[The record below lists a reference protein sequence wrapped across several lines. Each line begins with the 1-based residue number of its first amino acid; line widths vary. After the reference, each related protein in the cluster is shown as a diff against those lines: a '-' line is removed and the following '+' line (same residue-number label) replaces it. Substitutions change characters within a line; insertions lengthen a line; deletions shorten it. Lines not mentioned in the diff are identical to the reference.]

1 MISVRCPECGSRLE
15 VDDEHLGLDVRCPA
29 CRAVFEARPGDARP
43 SRRAPDEDDDRP
55 RRPRDD
61 SDDEEDYQ
69 PRRRRR
75 RSRED
80 VIDDARRAVF
90 LPALFSAIACILAV
104 LFHAADTAFII
115 ANPNALKNNPLAN
128 LGGGQPPPMEV
139 VYATKA
145 FILLYG
151 LVATAGSFAMMRL
164 KARPF
169 AVTAMVL
176 QIVPCLGAC
185 CLLTLPL
192 GIWGLIVL
200 NNPDVKDA
208 FELAAAEDRRPA
220 RDRDRDDRGYDDEE
234 DDRWRD
240 R

>member
-15 VDDEHLGLDVRCPA
+15 VDDEHLGQGVRCPA
-29 CRAVFEARPGDARP
+29 CRAVFEARPAGVPEARP
-43 SRRAPDEDDDRP
+43 SRRGPDEDDDRP

-61 SDDEEDYQ
+61 DDDYDR

-75 RSRED
+75 TRDD

-90 LPALFSAIACILAV
+90 LPALLSAIACILSI
-104 LFHAADTAFII
+104 LFHVADTAFII
-115 ANPNALKNNPLAN
+115 ANPNAMQNNPLMKM
-128 LGGGQPPPMEV
+128 GGGQPPPIEV
-139 VYATKA
+139 IYAGKA
-145 FILLYG
+145 FVLVYG
-151 LVATAGSFAMMRL
+151 LVALAGSFAMMRL

-200 NNPDVKDA
+200 NNPDVKDG
-208 FELAAAEDRRPA
+208 FDLAAAGSPRRG
-220 RDRDRDDRGYDDEE
+220 DRDRGYDEE
-234 DDRWRD
+234 DDRGGSDD
-240 R
+240 RLR